1 MTRRPSGQPEFLVI
15 GGGIAGM
22 LAARRAARRGVRV
35 LLVEATDQL
44 GGMIRS
50 AQLGGLTI
58 DIGAEAFATRGGA
71 FAALLEELGMLDGVV
86 EPRALGSW
94 VVTDETAA
102 PMPAGGMLGIPG
114 EAALLDDEAR
124 AAVHAAIGDEGIAE
138 LERDRELAPEIGADA
153 VDLEALVLARMGP
166 VVLGRLVAPVTR
178 GVYSLD
184 PAELDHRVLL
194 PALAERIREHGSL
207 AGAVAALRRNA
218 PPGAAVRTVDGG
230 MHLVVARLGHDL
242 EELGV
247 EIRLGTRV
255 VSAAEVSVSDLPAPD
270 GSTAGG
276 ATAGREYW
284 RVVLEHGEPLVV
296 PRILST
302 IELPAPGLAGAS
314 APGGAAPVPAEV
326 VALLVRA
333 PQLDQ
338 YPRGTGV
345 LVGEPSTSIRAKAL
359 THVTAKWAWQQA
371 AAGEGM
377 HVLRLSYGP
386 ERPGGAEPLTHGLD
400 DDQLK
405 ALACTDAGRLLG
417 TAISDDDDVV
427 AVARHVWRIPAPAAR
442 LGRAEALKEARDG
455 AKSAEGFALA
465 GTWIDGTGLA
475 SVVPGVLRAVDEL
488 FPEDA
493 QA

>member
-1 MTRRPSGQPEFLVI
+1 MTQRPSAQPELLVI

-22 LAARRAARRGVRV
+22 LAARRAAGRGVRV
-35 LLVEATDQL
+35 LLVEAGDQL
-44 GGMIRS
+44 GGMIRR
-50 AQLGGLTI
+50 AQLGHLAI

-71 FAALLEELGMLDGVV
+71 FAALLHELGMLDGVV

-94 VVTDETAA
+94 VVTDGTAA
-102 PMPAGGMLGIPG
+102 PMPAGGLLGIPG
-114 EAALLDDEAR
+114 AAALLDEGAR
-124 AAVHAAIGDEGIAE
+124 TAVHAAIGDAGIAE
-138 LERDRELAPEIGADA
+138 LERDRALDPAIGADA

-166 VVLGRLVAPVTR
+166 IVLGRLVAPVTR

-184 PAELDHRVLL
+184 PAELDHSVLI
-194 PALAERIREHGSL
+194 PGLAERIREHGSL

-218 PPGAAVRTVDGG
+218 PPGAAVRTVEGG
-230 MHLVVARLGHDL
+230 MHRVVARVEREL

-255 VSAAEVSVSDLPAPD
+255 AAVHEEGP
-270 GSTAGG
+270 
-276 ATAGREYW
+276 AGREPW
-284 RVVLEHGEPLVV
+284 RVELDSGETLMVQSV
-296 PRILST
+296 LST
-302 IELPAPGLAGAS
+302 VAVPAAAGLTAEH
-314 APGGAAPVPAEV
+314 APGGADPVPAEV
-326 VALLVRA
+326 IALLVRA
-333 PQLDQ
+333 PDLDA

-359 THVTAKWAWQQA
+359 THVTAKWAWQQE

-386 ERPGGAEPLTHGLD
+386 EARGGSEPLTNGLD
-400 DDQLK
+400 EREVT
-405 ALACTDAGRLLG
+405 ALACADASRLLG
-417 TAISDDDDVV
+417 TEIRVDDVV
-427 AVARHVWRIPAPAAR
+427 AMARHIWRIPAPAAR
-442 LGRAEALKEARDG
+442 LGRAGVLRDAREGVG
-455 AKSAEGFALA
+455 ASAGLALA

-475 SVVPGVLRAVDEL
+475 SVVPGVFRAVDEL